1 MQPEDAGVYQ
11 VRVEDIPIFS
21 TELDAQGKEFS
32 LRDVMCNCNKILS
45 RKIVSRSKC
54 EAQQLLTTT
63 KDWFCVAQ

>member
-54 EAQQLLTTT
+54 EAQ
-63 KDWFCVAQ
+63 